1 MIHDELAAAGEEISQ
16 RLLSAGRIKDISLL
30 DLLPGKSAACF
41 SQLVSEAGE
50 FLLLQQQFAPG
61 FQPIRLRNDRMLF
74 HGSSPYI
81 GGMAGKEGIP
91 SARRSQA

>member
-1 MIHDELAAAGEEISQ
+1 MVHDELAAAGEEISQ
-16 RLLSAGRIKDISLL
+16 RLLSAGRIKDVSLL

-41 SQLVSEAGE
+41 SQLIPEAGA

-61 FQPIRLRNDRMLF
+61 LQPTRLSNAGMLF
-74 HGSSPYI
+74 HGSTAYA
-81 GGMAGKEGIP
+81 GGMAGKEGSP